1 MPKGMGAE
9 DGSRQSVV
17 ANEVSVANAGVR
29 RLGGQLGESVI
40 EVASCRLGFI
50 GA

>member
-17 ANEVSVANAGVR
+17 PNEVSVANAGER
-29 RLGGQLGESVI
+29 RLAGQLGESVI